1 MKYKDIL
8 IQLASMTVPYVY
20 DNTISFLELD
30 RKLYK
35 IVHELIVAMQGLNA
49 DYEQFKSDM
58 TDSFNEFTATINNN
72 FDDFKSD
79 VNNQISTFEEN
90 MNTNF
95 ESFKT
100 EIEGSFNT
108 LKGEFNTL
116 KDYVDNY
123 FSNLNLDEE
132 VGAVIQKMVSD
143 GTLASIINDE
153 LLSDINNQITE
164 INQEIEQL
172 QNNQMKVVNFTYSRG
187 TDSYVFYSNE
197 TPNTTP
203 NGTIIYGKLP
213 SYTFSDN
220 DNVMIGED
228 TLFNQPLL
236 TLGKKQVV
244 GTDISVSGMG
254 IIIIKEQN
262 NWRLLNTLPSEYD
275 TSALEE
281 KIEQNTTNI
290 STLQTQVTTN
300 TSNISD
306 LQSKVEKIIT
316 NCGSGNVQQN
326 EQTYYIYSEA
336 FGTPTDKQL
345 FIIQMLELAK
355 GSYDVK
361 FYNASQSGSYNGWL
375 LNNVKASDVSKQL
388 LLVQANVVEEAIS
401 FNVVGVLP
409 PTYNFSLMDADNCN
423 ITTTAG
429 SVTDNI
435 MKATLIGTTQRLL
448 MGSFMVQN
456 TTSATITIAPPV
468 SWGTGR
474 FKDNDVLYAQK
485 ISVTDNNIGLTSLLF
500 RYSSSNNNFT
510 ASFNG
515 SSNKNVILIMP
526 QYFLDGTQS

>member
-35 IVHELIVAMQGLNA
+35 IVHELIVAMQGLNE

-58 TDSFNEFTATINNN
+58 TDSFNEFTTTINNN
-72 FDDFKSD
+72 FDNFKTD
-79 VNNQISTFEEN
+79 VNNQINTFEEN
-90 MNTNF
+90 MNSNF

-108 LKGEFNTL
+108 LEGKFNTL
-116 KDYVDNY
+116 KSYVDNY
-123 FSNLNLDEE
+123 FENLNLDEE
-132 VGAVIQKMVSD
+132 VQTVIQKMVSD

-153 LLSDINNQITE
+153 LLADINNQITE

-172 QNNQMKVVNFTYSRG
+172 QNNQTKSLVVKYSAQINRNVYYN
-187 TDSYVFYSNE
+187 SELNNSV
-197 TPNTTP
+197 PL
-203 NGTIIYGKLP
+203 GTILYVTLDGAPTQPTSKVQIGSSISSTNDLYDKDYNLVYGNMVK
-213 SYTFSDN
+213 DN
-220 DNVMIGED
+220 MNLV
-228 TLFNQPLL
+228 
-236 TLGKKQVV
+236 
-244 GTDISVSGMG
+244 
-254 IIIIKEQN
+254 IIKDIMK
-262 NWRLLNTLPSEYD
+262 WRLINTLPSEYD
-275 TSALEE
+275 TTALEE
-281 KIEQNTTNI
+281 QIEQNTSNI
-290 STLQTQVTTN
+290 SSLQTQVGTN
-300 TSNISD
+300 TTNISD

-316 NCGSGNVQQN
+316 NCGTGIVQQN

-345 FIIQMLELAK
+345 FTIQMLELAK

-388 LLVQANVVEEAIS
+388 LLVQASVVEEAIS

-423 ITTTAG
+423 ITTTPG

-468 SWGTGR
+468 HWGTGR
-474 FKDNDVLYAQK
+474 FKEGDVLYAQK
-485 ISVTDNNIGLTSLLF
+485 ISVIDNNISLTNLLF
-500 RYSSSNNNFT
+500 RYSASNNNFT

-515 SSNKNVILIMP
+515 SSNKNLILIMP
-526 QYFLDGTQS
+526 QYFLDGAQS